1 VEPGDSVDRLTG
13 SVSDGKP
20 VDWEAVELDAELDS
34 DTVRMMRDVARIAEY
49 NRALQQSGSTPPPNT
64 TAPPL
69 ERWRDLTLMEPIGAG
84 ARGEVWRAWDST
96 LRRQVALKF
105 LQPSEDESASAD
117 LLTEARALA
126 RIRHPSVVTV
136 FGIAEDQGRVGMWME
151 CVPGTSLSREMER
164 VGPLRP
170 LQVALIGTQL
180 CSALEALDTAGL
192 VHRDIKPANIL
203 LEREDRAV
211 LTDFGLGWRPEAGGD
226 EAPKSSGTPL
236 FMAPE
241 VLAGEKPTHQSDLYA
256 LGVTLWWALAG
267 RSPFEAKTLAELRE
281 EAVRGPTQSLQ
292 SIRPDAPR
300 DLVDAILAAMAP
312 SRAER
317 VRTAAELGVRLRA
330 VALDLGSSSTAL
342 SIAVLPFVNRGAES
356 EDEYFSDGLADE
368 LIGTLGKIRGLRVAA
383 RTSAFSFRGREATIE
398 EIGRA
403 LRVQTVLDGSI
414 RRSGERIRISVQLVK
429 VSDGL
434 HLWSETYDRKLDDIF
449 AVQDEIAQ
457 SAVKEMR
464 AALLGREAEP
474 GADVRAEVAMAAKG
488 RATDPAAHRL
498 YLLARHFI
506 NRLNREDLGK
516 AIEYLHQAVSMD
528 PEFALAWA
536 ELGAAYT
543 RAATWGLRPK
553 AEAVQ
558 SARDAAGRALAI
570 EPNLVEGHARM
581 GVIRM
586 FHDWNWK
593 GAEACFARA
602 LEIAPGDAVSLNG
615 AGVLAM
621 AIGRI
626 EESIALHRRASE
638 QDPLSA
644 PPHSNLGL
652 TLLQAGRFAEAE
664 AALRK
669 ALEIAPQRLLLH
681 AVLARTLAAQGRGDE
696 ALQEAARESD
706 EGQRL
711 FVLAIIHHTLGNMGE
726 ADAALRDLIGAHG
739 DEYAVQIAEVQA
751 IRGDVDATFEWLEK
765 AYMQRDFGLSEIQSI
780 PSMGPFH
787 SDPRWR
793 AFRIKM
799 GFEGEGME

>member
-1 VEPGDSVDRLTG
+1 MEPGDSVDRLTG

-49 NRALQQSGSTPPPNT
+49 NRALQQSGSAPSPST

-136 FGIAEDQGRVGMWME
+136 YGIAEDQGRVGMWME

-281 EAVRGPTQSLQ
+281 EAVRGPTHPLQ

-312 SRAER
+312 SRSER
-317 VRTAAELGVRLRA
+317 VRTAAELGVRLRP
-330 VALDLGSSSTAL
+330 VVLDLG
-342 SIAVLPFVNRGAES
+342 
-356 EDEYFSDGLADE
+356 
-368 LIGTLGKIRGLRVAA
+368 
-383 RTSAFSFRGREATIE
+383 
-398 EIGRA
+398 
-403 LRVQTVLDGSI
+403 
-414 RRSGERIRISVQLVK
+414 
-429 VSDGL
+429 
-434 HLWSETYDRKLDDIF
+434 
-449 AVQDEIAQ
+449 
-457 SAVKEMR
+457 
-464 AALLGREAEP
+464 
-474 GADVRAEVAMAAKG
+474 
-488 RATDPAAHRL
+488 
-498 YLLARHFI
+498 
-506 NRLNREDLGK
+506 
-516 AIEYLHQAVSMD
+516 
-528 PEFALAWA
+528 
-536 ELGAAYT
+536 
-543 RAATWGLRPK
+543 
-553 AEAVQ
+553 
-558 SARDAAGRALAI
+558 
-570 EPNLVEGHARM
+570 
-581 GVIRM
+581 
-586 FHDWNWK
+586 
-593 GAEACFARA
+593 
-602 LEIAPGDAVSLNG
+602 
-615 AGVLAM
+615 
-621 AIGRI
+621 
-626 EESIALHRRASE
+626 
-638 QDPLSA
+638 
-644 PPHSNLGL
+644 
-652 TLLQAGRFAEAE
+652 
-664 AALRK
+664 
-669 ALEIAPQRLLLH
+669 
-681 AVLARTLAAQGRGDE
+681 
-696 ALQEAARESD
+696 
-706 EGQRL
+706 
-711 FVLAIIHHTLGNMGE
+711 
-726 ADAALRDLIGAHG
+726 
-739 DEYAVQIAEVQA
+739 
-751 IRGDVDATFEWLEK
+751 
-765 AYMQRDFGLSEIQSI
+765 
-780 PSMGPFH
+780 
-787 SDPRWR
+787 
-793 AFRIKM
+793 
-799 GFEGEGME
+799 

>member
-49 NRALQQSGSTPPPNT
+49 NRALQQSGSTPSPNT

-126 RIRHPSVVTV
+126 RIRHPGVVTV

-211 LTDFGLGWRPEAGGD
+211 LTDFGLGWRPESGGD

-281 EAVRGPTQSLQ
+281 EAVRGPTQPLQ
-292 SIRPDAPR
+292 SIRPDVPR
-300 DLVDAILAAMAP
+300 DLADAILAAMAP

-342 SIAVLPFVNRGAES
+342 SIAVLPFVNRGAEN
-356 EDEYFSDGLADE
+356 EDDYFSDGLADE

-464 AALLGREAEP
+464 AALLGQEAVP

-516 AIEYLHQAVSMD
+516 AIEYLHQAVAMD

-553 AEAVQ
+553 AEAVK

-570 EPNLVEGHARM
+570 EPHLVEGHARM

-586 FHDWNWK
+586 FHDWNWR

-602 LEIAPGDAVSLNG
+602 LELAPGDAVSLNG

-621 AIGRI
+621 ALGRI

-681 AVLARTLAAQGRGDE
+681 GVLARTLAAQGRGDE

-711 FVLAIIHHTLGNMGE
+711 FVLAIIHHTLGNMAE
-726 ADAALRDLIGAHG
+726 ADGALRDLIGAHG
-739 DEYAVQIAEVQA
+739 DEYAVQIAEVHA
-751 IRGDVDATFEWLEK
+751 IRGNVDATFEWLEK

-780 PSMGPFH
+780 PSMRPFH

-793 AFRIKM
+793 TFRMKM
-799 GFEGEGME
+799 GFEAEGME